1 MKLSVNWINDFIPLD
16 SVPWQSVLDIINTS
30 ICEIDDVEQY
40 FSHLDSVIAV
50 QIKSISKHPN
60 AEKLAITECFDG
72 KKNHTIVTGATN
84 IKIDDIVPLA
94 LPGTV
99 LGSKTIEVSELRGV
113 VSSGMYGSEKE
124 LSLSDDSNGVMILPI
139 DTPLGVSLRKI
150 LNLEDKILHID
161 NKSITHRPDL
171 WCHFGFA
178 RELSAH
184 LNLPIQFNPL
194 QMNYTLSNGNDGV
207 SVLQSSLAHA
217 YYVTSIR
224 NVKIK
229 ESIPKIKS
237 RLVKCGIKSIN
248 NVVDVSNYL
257 LLEVG
262 QPTHFFDRSRLTNLE
277 FSVTESQPNES
288 IQLLDDS
295 KLDLPEK
302 SLLVR
307 AGGVAQILAGIM
319 GGKESSVQLETQDLI
334 LESAIFP
341 RELVRQGIRST
352 GIRTESAMRYE
363 KGLDSSTAIPV
374 IHRALHLLKE
384 NFAGDFQT
392 FSPIGFDH
400 QKEKE
405 VKIKLSLDFV
415 SQKLGVPIDFDK
427 VKSILEALY
436 FKVIP
441 ISNSELEVIVP
452 RFRHNY
458 DVTIQEDLIEEIG
471 RSIGYGKIERK
482 KLSFEVRTP
491 IPNTIKMLERR
502 LKLFFSQNLAFREVL
517 NYSFSSQSSA
527 SAFNPGKSILK
538 ISNVMPEEYSVM
550 RTSLIPGLLNNAK
563 ANQDRFQEIAIFEV
577 GRTYEKS
584 DNQELGRET
593 RVLSALTLSNC
604 KPTDLRSLEREFLE
618 FRDKVSQAFKQLGV
632 SVELNKTESHSF
644 FHPNATLEISSEGKV
659 LGAIGI
665 LESRLQDDFDLKRR
679 TFLATIYT
687 EVLDEIL
694 LNKGNVS
701 HFTPP
706 SQFPGGDLDITL
718 ILDQN
723 QATEHYLT
731 AVKKRQIPELQRGF
745 VYSDFRN
752 ESLGENKKAISYRFL
767 LMSYDKTFTQDR
779 FKEVSDLLVQIAK
792 EEGFTLR

>member
-1 MKLSVNWINDFIPLD
+1 MKLSVNWINDFIPLN

-30 ICEIDDVEQY
+30 ICEIDDVEEY
-40 FSHLDSVIAV
+40 FSHLETVISV
-50 QIKSISKHPN
+50 QILSIEKHPN
-60 AEKLAITECFDG
+60 AEKLSITTCSDG
-72 KKNHTIVTGATN
+72 QKNHTIVTGATN
-84 IKIDDIVPLA
+84 IKVQDIVPLA

-99 LGSKTIEVSELRGV
+99 LGNKKIEVSELRGV
-113 VSSGMYGSEKE
+113 MSSGMYGSEKE
-124 LSLSDDSNGVMILPI
+124 LSLSEDSNGVMILPNG
-139 DTPLGVSLRKI
+139 TPLGVSLRKI
-150 LNLEDKILHID
+150 LNLEDKILHVD

-184 LNLPIQFNPL
+184 LKLPIQFNPL
-194 QMNYTLSNGNDGV
+194 QLKQTFSNGSDGV
-207 SVLQSSLAHA
+207 SVLPSSLAHA
-217 YYVTSIR
+217 YYVSSIR

-248 NVVDVSNYL
+248 NVVDVSNYM

-262 QPTHFFDRSRLTNLE
+262 QPTHFFDRSRLPNLE
-277 FSVTESQPNES
+277 FSVTESQPKES

-341 RELVRQGIRST
+341 RELVRQGIRAT

-363 KGLDSSTAIPV
+363 KGLDTHTAIPV
-374 IHRALHLLKE
+374 IHRALDLLKE
-384 NFAGDFQT
+384 NLAGDFQAFT
-392 FSPIGFDH
+392 PTGFDH
-400 QKEKE
+400 QSEKE
-405 VKIKLSLDFV
+405 LKIKLSLDFV
-415 SQKLGVPIDFDK
+415 AQKLGVFIEFPK

-436 FKVIP
+436 FKVSP
-441 ISNSELEVIVP
+441 ISDTEMEVVVP

-471 RSIGYGKIERK
+471 RSIGYGNIERK

-491 IPNTIKMLERR
+491 IPNTIKILERK
-502 LKLFFSQNLAFREVL
+502 LKLIFSQSLSFHEVL
-517 NYSFSSQSSA
+517 NYSFSSESS
-527 SAFNPGKSILK
+527 SLAFNPDKPILK
-538 ISNVMPEEYSVM
+538 ISNAMPEEHSVM
-550 RTSLIPGLLNNAK
+550 RTSLSPGLLNNAK
-563 ANQDRFQEIAIFEV
+563 SNQDRFQDISIFEV
-577 GRTYEKS
+577 GRCYQKTK
-584 DNQELGRET
+584 DRELGKET
-593 RVLSALTLSNC
+593 RVLSALTLSES
-604 KPTDLRSLEREFLE
+604 KPTDLRSIEREFLT
-618 FRDKVSQAFKQLGV
+618 FRDKVSQSLEQIGIG
-632 SVELNKTESHSF
+632 VELNKSENYSY
-644 FHPNATLEISSEGKV
+644 FHPSAALEVVCEGRV
-659 LGAIGI
+659 VGEIGI

-679 TFLATIYT
+679 AFLSTIFT
-687 EVLDEIL
+687 EALDEIL
-694 LNKGNVS
+694 LSRGNVS

-718 ILDQN
+718 ILEQN

-731 AVKKRQIPELQRGF
+731 AVKKRRIPELKKGF

-752 ESLGENKKAISYRFL
+752 DSLGESKKAISYRFL